1 MSLRSKIALTTTL
14 LVLAAVV
21 VTTLLQTYA
30 GRQAVLEQAR
40 VGGDEIADLLARAT
54 AFAEDVPSLVEEEI
68 AEQMKVEATLAAHL
82 VALGEEAGMPPERIE
97 QALKE
102 TAGRFGIEILA
113 TDEEG
118 LAYLTTADIGDFRF
132 LNDSE
137 TQPQAHVFYRLIEQE
152 AAAVVQEARKR
163 EIDDRIFKYV
173 GVGGIDKPR
182 IVQVGIEAFFLERL
196 DENLGLARLVSELAG
211 GQVEEVQIFDE
222 QLAAKVSRRVDGG
235 GMASDRGA
243 PLDEADAALLQDAIG
258 SGRPAGRFTGLSY
271 RVASPVR
278 RADGRAGG
286 AVLVSVSTEASRDVL
301 IWQAAAAVASAVV
314 IGIPGMLASLWLARS
329 ITSPVRLAV
338 EVAESIAAGD
348 LTATVAPSSTLEID
362 RLLDAL
368 DTMTRGLGGLIGRIQ
383 SAGERLSSVEADAA
397 EALTRQDRS
406 VRSFSESASEV
417 SAAVSQISATSEQLL
432 ESTSRVTQVAREA
445 AGVADA
451 GRDGLASMTESM
463 QKLDEAMNAFT
474 RKLST
479 ISQRAAGITSVVTTI
494 AKVADQ
500 TNLLSVNATIEAE
513 KAGESGR
520 GFRIVAQEI
529 RRLADQTALAT
540 KDIERMVRDMQAAV
554 SSGTMEMDRFRGEVG
569 QRIGEV
575 ADVSEQLG
583 HVIEPVQTVT
593 QALEHVHEGMQAQSQ
608 GARQIRDTIETLTE
622 GAGASSAS
630 MTIFAGSLDAL
641 RRAIRE
647 LNVEASRFRTESL
660 EAPDGE
666 AFDDNLP
673 NGSPEQHA

>member
-1 MSLRSKIALTTTL
+1 M
-14 LVLAAVV
+14 
-21 VTTLLQTYA
+21 
-30 GRQAVLEQAR
+30 RQAV
-40 VGGDEIADLLARAT
+40 D
-54 AFAEDVPSLVEEEI
+54 
-68 AEQMKVEATLAAHL
+68 
-82 VALGEEAGMPPERIE
+82 
-97 QALKE
+97 
-102 TAGRFGIEILA
+102 
-113 TDEEG
+113 
-118 LAYLTTADIGDFRF
+118 
-132 LNDSE
+132 
-137 TQPQAHVFYRLIEQE
+137 
-152 AAAVVQEARKR
+152 
-163 EIDDRIFKYV
+163 
-173 GVGGIDKPR
+173 
-182 IVQVGIEAFFLERL
+182 
-196 DENLGLARLVSELAG
+196 
-211 GQVEEVQIFDE
+211 
-222 QLAAKVSRRVDGG
+222 
-235 GMASDRGA
+235 
-243 PLDEADAALLQDAIG
+243 
-258 SGRPAGRFTGLSY
+258 
-271 RVASPVR
+271 
-278 RADGRAGG
+278 
-286 AVLVSVSTEASRDVL
+286 
-301 IWQAAAAVASAVV
+301 
-314 IGIPGMLASLWLARS
+314 
-329 ITSPVRLAV
+329 
-338 EVAESIAAGD
+338 VAESIAAGD
-348 LTATVAPSSTLEID
+348 LTATVVASSTLEID
-362 RLLDAL
+362 RLLGAL

-432 ESTSRVTQVAREA
+432 ESTSRVTHVAREA

-540 KDIERMVRDMQAAV
+540 KDIERMVRDMQTAV

-583 HVIEPVQTVT
+583 RVIEPVQTVT

-608 GARQIRDTIETLTE
+608 GARQIRETIENLTE

-630 MTIFAGSLDAL
+630 MTVFAGSLDAL

-647 LNVEASRFRTESL
+647 LNVEAARFRTES
-660 EAPDGE
+660 PDTDQMR
-666 AFDDNLP
+666 DDEPPLH
-673 NGSPEQHA
+673 GV

>member
-1 MSLRSKIALTTTL
+1 MSLRSKISLTTTL

-21 VTTLLQTYA
+21 VTTLLQTIA

-40 VGGDEIADLLARAT
+40 VGGDEIADLLSRAT
-54 AFAEDVPSLVEEEI
+54 GFAEDVPTLVEEEI
-68 AEQMKVEATLAAHL
+68 AEQMKVEATLAANL
-82 VALGEEAGMPPERIE
+82 VALGEEAGLPPERI
-97 QALKE
+97 QRALAE
-102 TAGRFGIEILA
+102 TAGRFGLEILA

-118 LAYLTTADIGDFRF
+118 FAYLATADIGDFRF
-132 LNDSE
+132 SSDPQA
-137 TQPQAHVFYRLIEQE
+137 QPQAHVFHRLLEGE
-152 AAAVVQEARKR
+152 AAAVVQEARTR
-163 EIDDRIFKYV
+163 EIDDRVFKYV

-196 DENLGLARLVSELAG
+196 EENLGLTRLVSELAG
-211 GQVEEVQIFDE
+211 GQVEEVQIFDY
-222 QLAAKVSRRVDGG
+222 QLVAKVSRRIGSGG
-235 GMASDRGA
+235 LAGARGDSLSD
-243 PLDEADAALLQDAIG
+243 ADADLLQEAIG
-258 SGRPAGRFTGLSY
+258 SGRPVGRFTGLAY
-271 RVASPVR
+271 RVAAPVR
-278 RADGRAGG
+278 RVDGRSSG
-286 AVLVSVSTEASRDVL
+286 AVLVSISTEASRDVL
-301 IWQAAAAVASAVV
+301 IWQGAAAIASAMV
-314 IGIPGMLASLWLARS
+314 IGIPGVLASLWLARS
-329 ITSPVRLAV
+329 ITSPVRQAV

-348 LTATVAPSSTLEID
+348 LTPKTVASNTLEID
-362 RLLDAL
+362 RLLGAL
-368 DTMTRGLGGLIGRIQ
+368 DTMTRALGSLMGRIKAA
-383 SAGERLSSVEADAA
+383 SERLSSVEADAA

-406 VRSFSESASEV
+406 VRSFSESAAEV

-432 ESTSRVTQVAREA
+432 ASTSRVTQVSREA

-451 GRDGLASMTESM
+451 GRDGLLSMTESM

-583 HVIEPVQTVT
+583 RVIEPVQTVT

-608 GARQIRDTIETLTE
+608 GARQIRDTIENLTE

-630 MTIFAGSLDAL
+630 MAVFAGSLDAL

-647 LNVEASRFRTESL
+647 LNVEASRFRT
-660 EAPDGE
+660 DGHDE
-666 AFDDNLP
+666 VGAAEPKTFT
-673 NGSPEQHA
+673 QAQR

>member
-1 MSLRSKIALTTTL
+1 MSLRSKIALTTMF

-21 VTTLLQTYA
+21 VNTLLQTIA
-30 GRQAVLEQAR
+30 GRRAVLEQAR

-54 AFAEDVPSLVEEEI
+54 AFVEDVPSLVEEEI
-68 AEQMKVEATLAAHL
+68 ADQMKVEATLAAHL
-82 VALGEEAGMPPERIE
+82 VALGEEAGVSTERIQ
-97 QALKE
+97 QALTE
-102 TAGRFGIEILA
+102 TANRFGLEILA
-113 TDEEG
+113 TDEDG
-118 LAYLTTADIGDFRF
+118 LAYLTTADIGNFRF
-132 LNDSE
+132 TNDPQA
-137 TQPQAHVFYRLIEQE
+137 QPQAHVFYRLIAGE
-152 AAAVVQEARKR
+152 AAAVAQEARKR
-163 EIDDRIFKYV
+163 EIDDRVFKYV

-196 DENLGLARLVSELAG
+196 DENLGLKRLVSELAV
-211 GQVEEVQIFDE
+211 GQIQEVQIFDE
-222 QLAAKVSRRVDGG
+222 QLAPKVSRRIGG
-235 GMASDRGA
+235 GAIAESREASV
-243 PLDEADAALLQDAIG
+243 ADADIEQLQEAIRT
-258 SGRPAGRFTGLSY
+258 GRPVGRFSGASY
-271 RVASPVR
+271 RVASPVQKS
-278 RADGRAGG
+278 DGRPVG
-286 AVLVSVSTEASRDVL
+286 AVLVSVSTEASQGVL
-301 IWQAAAAVASAVV
+301 VWQAAAAAASAVV
-314 IGIPGMLASLWLARS
+314 IGIPGVLASLWLARS
-329 ITSPVRLAV
+329 ITSPVRQAV

-348 LTATVAPSSTLEID
+348 LTATVQTSQTMEIG

-383 SAGERLSSVEADAA
+383 AAGERLSSVEADAA
-397 EALTRQDRS
+397 EALRRQDRS
-406 VRSFSESASEV
+406 VRSFGESASEV

-432 ESTSRVTQVAREA
+432 ESTGRVTEIAREA

-451 GRDGLASMTESM
+451 GRDGLASMTDSM

-474 RKLST
+474 RKLAT

-540 KDIERMVRDMQAAV
+540 KDIERMVRDMQTAV

-575 ADVSEQLG
+575 AHVSEQLG
-583 HVIEPVQTVT
+583 RVIEPVQTVT
-593 QALEHVHEGMQAQSQ
+593 QALEHVHEGMKTQSQ
-608 GARQIRDTIETLTE
+608 GARQIRNSIESLTE

-630 MTIFAGSLDAL
+630 MAVFANSLDTL

-647 LNVEASRFRTESL
+647 MNAEASRFRTDPQNPGDAAEL
-660 EAPDGE
+660 
-666 AFDDNLP
+666 
-673 NGSPEQHA
+673 

>member
-21 VTTLLQTYA
+21 VTTLLQTIA
-30 GRQAVLEQAR
+30 GSRAVLEQAR

-82 VALGEEAGMPPERIE
+82 VALGEEAGLPPERIE
-97 QALKE
+97 RALAE
-102 TAGRFGIEILA
+102 TAARFGLEILA

-118 LAYLTTADIGDFRF
+118 LAYLTTADIGSFRF
-132 LNDSE
+132 TNDPQA
-137 TQPQAHVFYRLIEQE
+137 QPQAHVFYRLIEGE
-152 AAAVVQEARKR
+152 AAAVVQEARTR
-163 EIDDRIFKYV
+163 EIDDRVFKYV

-196 DENLGLARLVSELAG
+196 EENLGLTRLVSELAG
-211 GQVEEVQIFDE
+211 GQIQEVQIFDA
-222 QLAAKVSRRVDGG
+222 QLLTKVSRR
-235 GMASDRGA
+235 
-243 PLDEADAALLQDAIG
+243 IG
-258 SGRPAGRFTGLSY
+258 SGGMPGQRDSQLSEADTSLLQQAIANGKAVGRFTGLAY
-271 RVASPVR
+271 RVAAPVR
-278 RADGRAGG
+278 RADGRSAG

-301 IWQAAAAVASAVV
+301 IWQGAAAVASAMV
-314 IGIPGMLASLWLARS
+314 IGIPGVLASLWLARS
-329 ITSPVRLAV
+329 ITNPVRQAV

-348 LTATVAPSSTLEID
+348 LTAKVVASNTLEIN
-362 RLLDAL
+362 RLLGAL

-397 EALTRQDRS
+397 EALSRQDRS

-432 ESTSRVTQVAREA
+432 ASTSQVTEVSREA

-463 QKLDEAMNAFT
+463 QKLDDAMNAFT

-583 HVIEPVQTVT
+583 RVIEPVQTVT
-593 QALEHVHEGMQAQSQ
+593 QALEHVHEGMQAQSL
-608 GARQIRDTIETLTE
+608 GARQIRDTIEGLTE

-630 MTIFAGSLDAL
+630 MTVFAGSLDAL

-647 LNVEASRFRTESL
+647 LNVEASRFRT
-660 EAPDGE
+660 
-666 AFDDNLP
+666 DDHDSGYADEPL
-673 NGSPEQHA
+673 

>member
-1 MSLRSKIALTTTL
+1 MSLRSKIALTTMF

-21 VTTLLQTYA
+21 VNTLLQTIA
-30 GRQAVLEQAR
+30 GRRAVLEQAR

-54 AFAEDVPSLVEEEI
+54 AFVEDVPSLVEEEI
-68 AEQMKVEATLAAHL
+68 ADQMKVEATLAAHL
-82 VALGEEAGMPPERIE
+82 VALGEEAGVSTERIQ
-97 QALKE
+97 QALTE
-102 TAGRFGIEILA
+102 TANRFGLEILA
-113 TDEEG
+113 TDEDG
-118 LAYLTTADIGDFRF
+118 LAYLTTADIGNFRF
-132 LNDSE
+132 TNDPQA
-137 TQPQAHVFYRLIEQE
+137 QPQAHVFYRLIAGE
-152 AAAVVQEARKR
+152 AAAVAQEARKR
-163 EIDDRIFKYV
+163 EIDDRVFKYV

-196 DENLGLARLVSELAG
+196 DENLGLKRLVSELAV
-211 GQVEEVQIFDE
+211 GQIQEVQIFDE
-222 QLAAKVSRRVDGG
+222 QLAPKVSRRIGG
-235 GMASDRGA
+235 GAIAESREASV
-243 PLDEADAALLQDAIG
+243 ADADIEQLQEAIRT
-258 SGRPAGRFTGLSY
+258 GRPVGRFSGASY
-271 RVASPVR
+271 RVASPVQKS
-278 RADGRAGG
+278 DGRPVG
-286 AVLVSVSTEASRDVL
+286 AVWVSVSTEASQGVL
-301 IWQAAAAVASAVV
+301 VWQAAAAAASAVV
-314 IGIPGMLASLWLARS
+314 IGIPGVLASLWLARS
-329 ITSPVRLAV
+329 ITSPVRQAV

-348 LTATVAPSSTLEID
+348 LTATVQTSQTMEIG

-383 SAGERLSSVEADAA
+383 AAGERLSSV
-397 EALTRQDRS
+397 
-406 VRSFSESASEV
+406 RSFGESASEV

-432 ESTSRVTQVAREA
+432 ESTGRVTEIAREA

-451 GRDGLASMTESM
+451 GRDGLASMTDSM

-474 RKLST
+474 RKLAT

-540 KDIERMVRDMQAAV
+540 KDIERMVRDMQTAV

-575 ADVSEQLG
+575 AHVSEQLG
-583 HVIEPVQTVT
+583 RVIEPVQTVT
-593 QALEHVHEGMQAQSQ
+593 QALEHVHEGMKTQSQ
-608 GARQIRDTIETLTE
+608 GARQIRNSIESLTE

-630 MTIFAGSLDAL
+630 MAVFANSLDTL

-647 LNVEASRFRTESL
+647 MNAEASRFRTDPQNPGDAAEL
-660 EAPDGE
+660 
-666 AFDDNLP
+666 
-673 NGSPEQHA
+673 